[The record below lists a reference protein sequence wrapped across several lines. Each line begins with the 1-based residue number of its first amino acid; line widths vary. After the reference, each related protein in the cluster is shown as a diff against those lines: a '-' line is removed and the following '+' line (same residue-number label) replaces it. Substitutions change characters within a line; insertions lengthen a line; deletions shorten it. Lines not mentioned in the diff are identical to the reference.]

1 MTPDE
6 EEKYKKFTKS
16 IQRRAATI
24 GGNDMNDYPLKMLIF
39 NRARMVKNS
48 KNRIPFGIELYY
60 KNIKEIAGLFLLKI
74 KNRQKSLIK
83 LLIPKDIN
91 QQFIILTWITLRGK
105 KI

>member
-48 KNRIPFGIELYY
+48 KNRIPLELSYY
-60 KNIKEIAGLFLLKI
+60 KNIREIVGLCS
-74 KNRQKSLIK
+74 RE
-83 LLIPKDIN
+83 
-91 QQFIILTWITLRGK
+91 
-105 KI
+105 